1 MIPLGHRT
9 YLAAKTKGDKSMSGK
24 AGCRETINRPAR
36 QDPDGKV
43 KARLPEAKYP
53 RCKAFDLDTMVH
65 IQGSRIGEE
74 TLPLPEHAPR
84 EPGHNQWPKG
94 YEMATYTILNVTQ
107 ARNAGL
113 PTGQEPY
120 GNGVPI
126 VVRRRES
133 RPHGEGGQVRR
144 MGVRGGTCDA

>member
-1 MIPLGHRT
+1 VIPLGHRT
-9 YLAAKTKGDKSMSGK
+9 YLAAKTNGDKSMSGT
-24 AGCRETINRPAR
+24 AGCRETINRPAC

-53 RCKAFDLDTMVH
+53 CCRASDLDTMVH
-65 IQGSRIGEE
+65 IQGSRISKE

-144 MGVRGGTCDA
+144 MRVRGGTCDA